1 VADVTVVDASILIAH
16 LDDTDPHSD
25 AASTILADAEVL
37 AASTLTLA
45 EVFVGPA
52 RAGRL
57 ADAISAVDQIGIR
70 EVALGQS
77 DAEALAR
84 LRAESGL
91 RLPDCCVLHACAVTG
106 ARAIATRDQRLAGV
120 AAARGLETP

>member
-1 VADVTVVDASILIAH
+1 MADVTVVDASILIAH
-16 LDDTDPHSD
+16 LDNTDPHSA
-25 AASTILADAEVL
+25 AASTILADADVL

-57 ADAISAVDQIGIR
+57 ADAISAVDQIGIT
-70 EVALGQS
+70 EIPVGQG

-84 LRAESGL
+84 LRAETGL
-91 RLPDCCVLHACAVTG
+91 RLPDCCVLHACAVIG
-106 ARAIATRDQRLAGV
+106 ARTIATRDRQLAGV
-120 AAARGLETP
+120 AAARGLETL